1 MTAPGPTPVTV
12 VMVTHRSAELV
23 GPVLDALLSDPEGP
37 AEVVVVD
44 SASPDATVEVLRRRG
59 VTIIERADNVGF
71 AAGCNLAAAE
81 ATQPYVA
88 FLGHDTVPEHGW
100 LPPLLAAL
108 DEPAVG
114 AAMATIAQ
122 ADRPDRFNTS
132 GGHLGYHGL
141 AWVSDLD
148 EPIPPDESDP
158 VEAAFPSGA
167 AMAMRTEVWR
177 RFEGFR
183 EDLFMYHEDVDL
195 GWRLRLAGMRT
206 VRVPASKVLH
216 DYDFGRSP
224 DKMYWLERNRRRLLA
239 SNWRPS
245 TRALLWPALAAVDVG
260 VAVVA
265 LRDGWFAQ
273 KRRAW
278 RDARD
283 RRDVH
288 ASARRRVARI
298 RTQGDSVL
306 LASMDSAISSAGQI
320 RAPRG
325 SNLVDRLLE
334 AYRRMVLPVV
344 RVLDRRAGLPVG

>member
-1 MTAPGPTPVTV
+1 VTPPGPTPVTV
-12 VMVTHRSAELV
+12 VMVTHRSADLV
-23 GPVLDALLSDPEGP
+23 GPVLDALLSDPVGP
-37 AEVVVVD
+37 AEVIVVD
-44 SASPDATVEVLRRRG
+44 SASPDATVEVVRARG
-59 VTIIERADNVGF
+59 VRIIERADNIGF
-71 AAGCNLAAAE
+71 AAGCNLAVAQ

-88 FLGHDTVPEHGW
+88 LLGHDTTPEHGW

-108 DEPAVG
+108 DEQSVG

-122 ADRPDRFNTS
+122 SARPDRFNTS

-148 EPIPPDESDP
+148 EPIPPDEPGP
-158 VEAAFPSGA
+158 VDVAFPSGA
-167 AMAMRTEVWR
+167 AMAMRTELWR

-206 VRVPASKVLH
+206 VRVPASRVLH
-216 DYDFGRSP
+216 DYDFDRSP

-239 SNWRPS
+239 ANWRPS
-245 TRALLWPALAAVDVG
+245 TRVMLWPAL
-260 VAVVA
+260 VAVEAGITVVA
-265 LRDGWFAQ
+265 IRDGWFAH

-278 RDARD
+278 RDTQG

-288 ASARRRVARI
+288 AAARRRVERI

-306 LASMDSAISSAGQI
+306 LASMDSAISSMTQV

-325 SNLVDRLLE
+325 AGLVDGILE

-344 RVLDRRAGLPVG
+344 RVLDRRAGFPVG